1 MSNNPKKSIKSEYAR
16 IFNFKRKSI
25 IFVLASPSAAG
36 KTTLCYAAKA
46 QDKNIWYSV
55 SVTTRPK
62 RPKERN
68 GREYYF
74 ITEKEFNCLLESG
87 GLLEH
92 TQIYGAQY
100 GTPKE
105 PIWKKLQQGKDV
117 IMDLDIKGVRALKRF
132 WPHTVS
138 IYILPPSMKELWA
151 RLKNRNKGNTEQLD
165 QRFASAEKEIRVIP
179 QFDYLI
185 VNKNLNQA
193 IDDLMAIIRAERL
206 KVSKQIF

>member
-1 MSNNPKKSIKSEYAR
+1 MTR
-16 IFNFKRKSI
+16 LFNVKRKSI

-46 QDKNIWYSV
+46 RDKNIWYSI

-74 ITEKEFNCLLESG
+74 VTEQEFNQLLKSG

-92 TQIYGAQY
+92 TKIYDARY
-100 GTPKE
+100 GTPKK
-105 PIWKKLQQGKDV
+105 PIEEKLQQGKDV
-117 IMDLDIKGVRALKRF
+117 IMDLDVKGVKALKRF
-132 WPHTVS
+132 WSHTVS
-138 IYILPPSMKELWA
+138 IYILPPSMEELWL
-151 RLKNRNKGNTEQLD
+151 RLKNRDKGSWEQL
-165 QRFASAEKEIRVIP
+165 QKRFASAEKEMKVIP

-185 VNKNLNQA
+185 INKNLKQA
-193 IDDLMAIIRAERL
+193 IDDLLAIIRAERL
-206 KVSKQIF
+206 KVSRLVL